1 MVIAICTRILS
12 GDEEASGLLV
22 RRFED
27 IAAQN
32 KDHQFY
38 FISNKAV
45 QPSSLPNVKSILI
58 KQQSQHPWLWKWWY
72 NYKLPAVLKKI
83 KAGILISADA
93 ICSLKTTVPQ
103 CVIVND
109 LAFYQHPEW
118 YSRQYMRFITP
129 GIPAFLTTAKKVF
142 TSSESSKKEILSRCK
157 AEENKIAVIPGCSSS
172 LYRPVSP
179 DEKSNIKEQF
189 TGGHEYFLFKGSTH
203 SRNNLTNLLKAFSL
217 FKKRQKSS
225 MQLVLL
231 TGEIPGKDVFAE
243 SLRLY
248 KYRNEVKLIT
258 SPGEKETLAL
268 TAAAW
273 CAVNLSPLY
282 SDIFF
287 LQQAIQCEVPVIAGN
302 TPLANELLQDA
313 ALFASPA
320 AVDSIAA
327 QLMMIYKDENKHTEL
342 VENGKQLSRKNTG
355 DHLWE
360 AIISLAG
367 TR

>member
-1 MVIAICTRILS
+1 M
-12 GDEEASGLLV
+12 
-22 RRFED
+22 
-27 IAAQN
+27 
-32 KDHQFY
+32 
-38 FISNKAV
+38 
-45 QPSSLPNVKSILI
+45 LI
-58 KQQSQHPWLWKWWY
+58 KQQSRSPLLWKWWY

-83 KAGILISADA
+83 NAGVLIAADA
-93 ICSLKTTVPQ
+93 VCSLKTTVPQ

-109 LAFYQHPEW
+109 LEFYHHPEW
-118 YSRQYMRFITP
+118 YSKQYLRFIKP
-129 GIPAFLTTAKKVF
+129 GIPAFLATAKTVIAF
-142 TSSESSKKEILSRCK
+142 SENSKKEILSRYK
-157 AEENKIAVIPGCSSS
+157 TEENKIAVIPGSSS
-172 LYRPVSP
+172 LYHPVSP
-179 DEKSNIKEQF
+179 DEKRNIKEQF

-203 SRNNLTNLLKAFSL
+203 SRNNLINLLKAFSL

-231 TGEIPGKDVFAE
+231 TGEIPGEDVFAE

-248 KYRNEVKLIT
+248 KYRNEVKVIT

-302 TPLANELLQDA
+302 TPQANELLQDA
-313 ALFASPA
+313 ALFANPA
-320 AVDSIAA
+320 SVDSIAE
-327 QLMMIYKDENKHTEL
+327 QLMVIYKDENKHTQL

-355 DHLWE
+355 DNLWQV
-360 AIISLAG
+360 IISLAD